1 MLLEFDIETPLDWDR
16 FDSSPG
22 QLYREV
28 TYPSLTV
35 GFGCVP
41 GLVFSSQ
48 GQFRSNSEQVGCILG
63 QVRYNRETVG
73 SILGQFFEPNRGSG
87 QFSYENPKGFVTKWI

>member
-28 TYPSLTV
+28 TYPSLTL
-35 GFGCVP
+35 GFGCDP
-41 GLVFSSQ
+41 GLVLSSQ
-48 GQFRSNSEQVGCILG
+48 GQFRSNTEQFGSIPG
-63 QVRYNRETVG
+63 QVRYTVYPG
-73 SILGQFFEPNRGSG
+73 
-87 QFSYENPKGFVTKWI
+87 